1 MNEAW
6 SAKGSGNGDWS
17 AKGEGTVKEDGNV
30 NGNWSAKEE
39 GNRRED
45 GTDMIPLK
53 YRPDKKKET
62 EYLNL
67 VTSNR
72 SRAYLKDI
80 DEKCR
85 RYLGLSFDQVILLT
99 PEGLM
104 DAGEAFD
111 ARPASDRDMIR
122 KEFNSIRKAN
132 NHYIQKVLYKD
143 MPSKARKIAFDNAG
157 VKTCPYCN
165 RSFIQVVKVKA
176 AVEYRSFFQLDHF
189 LNESTYPMFAVSLC
203 NLIPSCPSCNMVKL
217 TKKFQYY
224 PYDEENRSD
233 DIGFGYSIKGG
244 DYLTDEELIEIEI
257 ENHSPKITGNV
268 DGLYLEELYRIHR
281 DVVQEIARKVKVFGD
296 GYLDSMCEQFPSLFP
311 DRAEAYRTL
320 YGNYYEAVDF
330 TRRPLAKFTRDIYE
344 DSVGKKGI

>member
-67 VTSNR
+67 VKSNR

-104 DAGEAFD
+104 DAGKAFD
-111 ARPASDRDMIR
+111 ARSALDRDMIR

-189 LNESTYPMFAVSLC
+189 LNESTYPMFAVSIC

-233 DIGFGYSIKGG
+233 DIRFGYSIKGG

-330 TRRPLAKFTRDIYE
+330 PRRPLAKFTRDIYE